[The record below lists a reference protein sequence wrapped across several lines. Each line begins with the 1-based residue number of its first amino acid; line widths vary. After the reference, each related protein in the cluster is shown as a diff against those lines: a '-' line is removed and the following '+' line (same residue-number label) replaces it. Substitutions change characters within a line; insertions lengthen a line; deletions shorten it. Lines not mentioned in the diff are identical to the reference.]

1 VLKISEVYEKQ
12 IKDIRERPDGSEY
25 ANFRKVYETREC
37 LLNTEYIVAVHPH
50 EFTTSMDLDKIQGV
64 FPEGTKFS
72 TFVLDGNSFRSS
84 EIIVVGSFDNF
95 CRLLQENKT

>member
-1 VLKISEVYEKQ
+1 MLKISEVYEKQ
-12 IKDIRERPDGSEY
+12 IKDVKERPDGSEY
-25 ANFRKVYETREC
+25 VNFRKVYETREC

-50 EFTTSMDLDKIQGV
+50 EFTTSM
-64 FPEGTKFS
+64 E
-72 TFVLDGNSFRSS
+72 LDGNSFRSS